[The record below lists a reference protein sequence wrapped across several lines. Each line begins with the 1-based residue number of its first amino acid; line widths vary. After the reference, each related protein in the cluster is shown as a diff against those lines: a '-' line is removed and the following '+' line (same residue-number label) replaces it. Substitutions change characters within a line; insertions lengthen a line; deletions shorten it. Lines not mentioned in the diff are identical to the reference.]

1 MLDADPVNTG
11 LARHDDVTIAY
22 ERLGPA
28 DGEPLLLVMGLGMQL
43 LSWPDEFC
51 AMLVERGFSVVR
63 FDNRDAGESTHFT
76 HAGTPGLLQLFT
88 RPRAVAPYRI
98 ADMADDAAAV
108 LDAVGWA
115 GAHVVGASLGGMI
128 AQALTIRH
136 PDRVRTLT
144 SVMSTPSPRIG
155 RPRLGALAAL
165 GGPDAGSRD
174 EAGERMVRV
183 FKVIGSPGYPHD
195 EDWLRDVGRRAYDRG
210 HDPAGSRRQLAAIRA
225 SGDRRAGLAEVR
237 VPTLVLH
244 GDADPLVRLAGGRAT
259 AAAVPGA
266 RLVVYPGM
274 GHDLP
279 RPLWP
284 AMLDEIG
291 TVAGSRPST

>member
-1 MLDADPVNTG
+1 MVTG

-51 AMLVERGFSVVR
+51 AMLIQRGFSVVR
-63 FDNRDAGESTHFT
+63 FDNRDAGQSTHWS
-76 HAGTPGLLQLFT
+76 HAGNPSLLQLLT
-88 RPRAVAPYRI
+88 RPGAVAPYRLT
-98 ADMADDAAAV
+98 DMADDAAAV
-108 LDAVGWA
+108 LDAVGWPT
-115 GAHVVGASLGGMI
+115 AHVVGASLGGMI
-128 AQALTIRH
+128 AQTLAIGH
-136 PDRVRTLT
+136 PGRVRTLT

-155 RPRLGALAAL
+155 RPRPGALAAL
-165 GGPDAGSRD
+165 GTRPATDRD
-174 EAGERMVRV
+174 GAGERMVRV
-183 FKVIGSPGYPHD
+183 FRVIGSPRYPH
-195 EDWLRDVGRRAYDRG
+195 EEQWLRDVGRRAYVRG
-210 HDPAGSRRQLAAIRA
+210 HDPAGGRRQLAAIRA
-225 SGDRRAGLAEVR
+225 SGDRRAGLAGVR

-244 GDADPLVRLAGGRAT
+244 GEADPLIRVSGGRAT

-284 AMLDEIG
+284 EMIGEIG
-291 TVAGSRPST
+291 TLTGVGVPST

>member
-1 MLDADPVNTG
+1 MADAGVMVTG

-22 ERLGPA
+22 ERLGPP
-28 DGEPLLLVMGLGMQL
+28 DGEPLLLIMGLGMQL
-43 LSWPDEFC
+43 VSWPDELC
-51 AMLVERGFSVVR
+51 AMLVDRGFSVVR
-63 FDNRDAGESTHFT
+63 FDNRDAGQSTHFS
-76 HAGTPGLLQLFT
+76 HAGNPSVLQLFA
-88 RPRAVAPYRI
+88 RPRAVAPYRL
-98 ADMADDAAAV
+98 ADMAGDAAAV

-115 GAHVVGASLGGMI
+115 SAHVVGASLGGMI
-128 AQALTIRH
+128 AQALAIGH

-155 RPRLGALAAL
+155 RPRPGALAAL
-165 GGPDAGSRD
+165 GERPATNRD

-183 FKVIGSPGYPHD
+183 FRVIGSPGYPHN

-210 HDPAGSRRQLAAIRA
+210 HDPAGGRRQLAAIRA
-225 SGDRRAGLAEVR
+225 SGDRRAALAGIR
-237 VPTLVLH
+237 MPTLVLH
-244 GDADPLVRLAGGRAT
+244 GDADPLVRPAGGRAT

-279 RPLWP
+279 YPLWSD
-284 AMLDEIG
+284 MIDQIG
-291 TVAGSRPST
+291 DLIGVA

>member
-1 MLDADPVNTG
+1 MVTG

-28 DGEPLLLVMGLGMQL
+28 GGEPLLLVMGLGMQL

-63 FDNRDAGESTHFT
+63 FDNRDAGQSTHWT
-76 HAGTPGLLQLFT
+76 HAGNPGLLQLLA

-108 LDAVGWA
+108 LDAVGWSS
-115 GAHVVGASLGGMI
+115 AHVVGASLGGMI
-128 AQALTIRH
+128 GQALAIGH
-136 PDRVRTLT
+136 PGRVRTLT
-144 SVMSTPSPRIG
+144 SVMSTPSPRVG
-155 RPRLGALAAL
+155 RPRPAALAAL
-165 GGPDAGSRD
+165 GIRPATSRD
-174 EAGERMVRV
+174 EAAERMVRV
-183 FKVIGSPGYPHD
+183 FRVIGSPGYPHN
-195 EDWLRDVGRRAYDRG
+195 EEWLRDVGGRAYDRG
-210 HDPAGSRRQLAAIRA
+210 HDPAGARRQLAAIRA
-225 SGDRRAGLAEVR
+225 SGDRRPGLAGVR

-244 GDADPLVRLAGGRAT
+244 GAADPLIRPAGGRAT

-279 RPLWP
+279 YPLWP
-284 AMLDEIG
+284 AMIGEIG
-291 TVAGSRPST
+291 DLTGAGRPPT